1 MEYGFLPSH
10 EAKAAAHGVNEQ
22 HVVEAK
28 GRDRAAVVPDE
39 VGEDQ
44 ARAVVQP
51 GEGIP
56 LSEDDGHELVGD
68 GLGGTNR
75 MGVGDQRNSAPAGG

>member
-1 MEYGFLPSH
+1 
-10 EAKAAAHGVNEQ
+10 
-22 HVVEAK
+22 
-28 GRDRAAVVPDE
+28 VVPDE